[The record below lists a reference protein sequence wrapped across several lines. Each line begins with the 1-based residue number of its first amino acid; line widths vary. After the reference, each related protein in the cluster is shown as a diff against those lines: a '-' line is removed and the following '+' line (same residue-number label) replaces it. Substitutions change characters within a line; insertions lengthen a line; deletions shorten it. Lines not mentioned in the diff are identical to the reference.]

1 MRSLLAVAVI
11 AVAVLGCSTT
21 EVAKPASPPPAQ
33 VEVVTPPPPPAK
45 VIVVP
50 NSN

>member
-1 MRSLLAVAVI
+1 MRTLLAGL

-21 EVAKPASPPPAQ
+21 KEAVATPAAQ
-33 VEVVTPPPPPAK
+33 PVEVITPSPPPAK

-50 NSN
+50 NN

>member
-1 MRSLLAVAVI
+1 MRTLLAGL

-21 EVAKPASPPPAQ
+21 KEAVATPAAPQP
-33 VEVVTPPPPPAK
+33 VEVITPSSPPAK

-50 NSN
+50 NN